1 MTGSTG
7 NKEVDESRPGHLD
20 PGDTGLGWQLLNDCL
35 GQCTRRQTRGL
46 CQGQGNIRGEVTLAR
61 VLRRGYLNVDVEIGW
76 NARGLLQSLQ
86 GLRDQI
92 VDDLLQELKP
102 APAWGKIM
110 RHFTR
115 GHPPGPAI
123 FCRS

>member
-1 MTGSTG
+1 
-7 NKEVDESRPGHLD
+7 
-20 PGDTGLGWQLLNDCL
+20 
-35 GQCTRRQTRGL
+35 
-46 CQGQGNIRGEVTLAR
+46 
-61 VLRRGYLNVDVEIGW
+61 
-76 NARGLLQSLQ
+76 LLQRLQ

-102 APAWGKIM
+102 APAWGKMM

-123 FCRS
+123 FCMIFDKSNRVKTVVQSVKPAVLNSFHNDTHMDVWCDAASRSDASEQ